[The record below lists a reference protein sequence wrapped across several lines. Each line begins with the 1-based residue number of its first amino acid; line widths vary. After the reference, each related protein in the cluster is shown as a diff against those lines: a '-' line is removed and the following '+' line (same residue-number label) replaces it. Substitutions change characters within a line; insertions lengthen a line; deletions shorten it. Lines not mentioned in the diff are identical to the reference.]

1 VTTRV
6 LLWRGLGGW
15 EDWAT
20 GWHAEGAEV
29 VLHDDRLSA
38 RGTQLGAEP
47 DAYRLEYELET
58 GAGWVTERLTAR
70 VTRAAGTRELELRRD
85 AATGAWTAD
94 GEPVAGVGPDA
105 LDCDINYSP
114 LTNSMPLLRE
124 RGNLPREFVMA
135 WVDVPSLEVVR
146 SDQRYEPIDDHRVR
160 YADPGHREGFNA
172 ELTLDDDGL
181 LVRYEYLAER
191 V

>member
-1 VTTRV
+1 VTTTRV

-29 VLHDDRLSA
+29 TLDGDSLSA

-47 DAYRLEYELET
+47 DPYRLEYELET
-58 GAGWVTERLTAR
+58 GPGWVTRRLAVRVHDGASERTLD
-70 VTRAAGTRELELRRD
+70 LRRAD
-85 AATGAWTAD
+85 DGSWTAN
-94 GEPVAGVGPDA
+94 GEPVPDVEGA

-114 LTNSMPLLRE
+114 LTNTMPVLRE
-124 RGNLPREFVMA
+124 RDSLPAEFVMA

-146 SDQRYEPIDDHRVR
+146 SDQRYEPIDEHRVR